1 MEEIIIVNPKK
12 DVDDKEILKTQ
23 LILAEKDLK
32 AINSEI
38 ETLKKGNLRRFV
50 KYVANQSFN

>member
-23 LILAEKDLK
+23 LILAEKELK
-32 AINSEI
+32 NI
-38 ETLKKGNLRRFV
+38 G
-50 KYVANQSFN
+50 